1 MIDGT
6 MEQLTWFV
14 GSVVV
19 GVAVGLGLVAVAKWP
34 RWLCRR
40 CRLGPNR
47 AGDPVA
53 KRLQTVNG
61 QIGAT
66 QQRFYRKRKESC
78 LPVVHFTRHPPIGSE
93 ALLETDGSKV
103 VAPTPDTVDAKHTSS
118 FHFQVRDRKLFFWT
132 LDPARAAPLVFQDGV
147 NTVTELQ
154 DWFELEKHVV
164 LFVATQAA
172 GDIVEYGAWNVP
184 TADLLLRLAT
194 YAGRSD

>member
-53 KRLQTVNG
+53 RRLRTVNG

-66 QQRFYRKRKESC
+66 QQRLYRKRKESC
-78 LPVVHFTRHPPIGSE
+78 LPVVQFTRHPPIGNE
-93 ALLETDGSKV
+93 VLLETDGSEV
-103 VAPTPDTVDAKHTSS
+103 VPPTPDTVDAKHTSS

-132 LDPARAAPLVFQDGV
+132 LDPAAAAPLVFQDGANNV
-147 NTVTELQ
+147 QHAVAALEV
-154 DWFELEKHVV
+154 WFELEKHVV
-164 LFVATQAA
+164 LFVATQAV
-172 GDIVEYGAWNVP
+172 GGKVEYGAWTVP
-184 TADLLLRLAT
+184 TADLLLRLAP
-194 YAGRSD
+194 

>member
-1 MIDGT
+1 MIEGT
-6 MEQLTWFV
+6 VEQLTWIV
-14 GSVVV
+14 GSVVGFVV
-19 GVAVGLGLVAVAKWP
+19 GFVVGMVAVAIWP

-53 KRLQTVNG
+53 KRLRTVNG

-66 QQRFYRKRKESC
+66 QQRSYRKRKESC

-103 VAPTPDTVDAKHTSS
+103 VPPTPDTVDAKHASS

-132 LDPARAAPLVFQDGV
+132 LDPAAAAPLVFQDGANNV
-147 NTVTELQ
+147 QHAVTALEN
-154 DWFELEKHVV
+154 WFELERHVV
-164 LFVATQAA
+164 LFVATQAD
-172 GDIVEYGAWNVP
+172 GGKVEYGAWTVP

-194 YAGRSD
+194 